1 MTTARQILYLEPV
14 LIVCQGQQAHLHGVL
29 DFETA
34 VTCLACC
41 GILREIKLIQHK
53 LFSESKVKSNFRCL
67 FETISSFQPV
77 GRV

>member
-34 VTCLACC
+34 VTCDLPGLLWYPHRSRAYPAHPS
-41 GILREIKLIQHK
+41 L
-53 LFSESKVKSNFRCL
+53 
-67 FETISSFQPV
+67 
-77 GRV
+77 